1 MICSSISRRVLA
13 VPGAIVL
20 YKGLKDEGERKG
32 EGEGEAQGKDIQ
44 PPSRGLLRC
53 HTGWGRP
60 IRLPA
65 KITNCKSRENNLKN
79 RKNQKPEREREI
91 EREMLRRVILHIK
104 I

>member
-1 MICSSISRRVLA
+1 MSWEIKKGLEQVHAADLSALIKSQLICSSISRRVLA

-53 HTGWGRP
+53 HTAWMGQTN
-60 IRLPA
+60 
-65 KITNCKSRENNLKN
+65 KIAR
-79 RKNQKPEREREI
+79 
-91 EREMLRRVILHIK
+91 
-104 I
+104 